1 MNFTFDNAGQD
12 FALLGRDVE
21 NGAPVAC
28 YSLADPLK
36 YFTASLCRGR
46 AVYVTAD
53 ALSAQRA
60 AQSIGALS
68 DKRVALLSAKDEVLF
83 YRKALSKDALFRR
96 LNALYEW
103 QSGADIIVGDIEAF
117 MQLVPERLK
126 SFRLTVGKETEMR
139 TLVSSLV
146 AAGYSREYTAE
157 AKGAFAVRGDVL
169 DIFPVNADHPVR
181 VDFFGDEV
189 ESIKPYDEITGERY
203 WRKSC
208 RRGKSCKS
216 CIR

>member
-126 SFRLTVGKETEMR
+126 SFRLTY
-139 TLVSSLV
+139 SSCF
-146 AAGYSREYTAE
+146 S
-157 AKGAFAVRGDVL
+157 
-169 DIFPVNADHPVR
+169 P
-181 VDFFGDEV
+181 
-189 ESIKPYDEITGERY
+189 
-203 WRKSC
+203 
-208 RRGKSCKS
+208 
-216 CIR
+216 